1 MIIPVVPLFYSDNDN
16 TVSPSADTGLCY
28 APIPVLVSLVLS
40 AREKKETKSIGFRLS
55 FVTPT
60 GFKPVTF

>member
-1 MIIPVVPLFYSDNDN
+1 MIIRYRRLLTP
-16 TVSPSADTGLCY
+16 GY
-28 APIPVLVSLVLS
+28 AMRLIPVLVSLVLS